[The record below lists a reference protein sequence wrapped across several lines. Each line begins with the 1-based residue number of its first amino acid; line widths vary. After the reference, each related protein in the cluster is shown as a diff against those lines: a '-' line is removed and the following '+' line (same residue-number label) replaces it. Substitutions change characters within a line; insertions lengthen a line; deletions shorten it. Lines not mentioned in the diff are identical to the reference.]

1 MAADF
6 GSDFSPALLIAA
18 FSVATSAATLLSWFL
33 KGQEYVEKATI
44 KVLRSEDGREAIL
57 RVTRDHIDVKLDALN
72 KSVEGVGQRIET
84 MSGKLERRLDKLD
97 SDMQTMNVRVTLLEK
112 RSDT

>member
-1 MAADF
+1 MVDTVSVEMLVAGF
-6 GSDFSPALLIAA
+6 GVL
-18 FSVATSAATLLSWFL
+18 TSLATLVSWFL

-44 KVLRSEDGREAIL
+44 KVLRSEDGRDAIL

-72 KSVEGVGQRIET
+72 KAVEGVGQRIEQ

-97 SDMQTMNVRVTLLEK
+97 SDVQTMNVRVTLLEK